1 MKDLSGSGVSVIITT
16 FNGENTIKKTVESV
30 LSQTFDKLQIII
42 IDDASTDKTFEILEE
57 AAVLDRRIELHRLQ
71 KNSNLPAVARNIGIS
86 KVKFKYIAFLDHDD
100 LWEKFKIERQVKLLN
115 SNKDIMAIHCRLQIF
130 SKTKNKLRYY
140 WYPRISKET
149 TQEQLIK
156 ENNVKYSSVMIRKD
170 ILELIGKFD
179 ENPEL
184 RAVEDLDFWIRI
196 ASVYKIQFQNDLMG
210 YYFFSEKGTSQ
221 EETNHIKLERL
232 YKKINLEN
240 RIFDKERIR
249 ANEIVSSFINLIYLN
264 FKKYLFRAIYNRSR

>member
-16 FNGENTIKKTVESV
+16 FNGENTIKNTVESV

-57 AAVLDRRIELHRLQ
+57 AAVLDTRIELHRLQ

-86 KVKFKYIAFLDHDD
+86 KAKYEYIAFIDHDD
-100 LWEKFKIERQVKLLN
+100 LWEKFKIKRQVKFLN
-115 SNKDIMAIHCRLQIF
+115 SNKDVMVTHCRMQVF
-130 SKTKNKLRYY
+130 SKTKIKLRYY
-140 WYPRISKET
+140 WYPRIPKET
-149 TQEQLIK
+149 TQNQLIK

-170 ILELIGKFD
+170 ILEFIGKFD

-196 ASVYKIQFQNDLMG
+196 APVYKIQFQNDLMG
-210 YYFFSEKGTSQ
+210 YYLFSEKGTSQ

-240 RIFDKERIR
+240 GFHIKEKIKPY
-249 ANEIVSSFINLIYLN
+249 EIMYSFINLINLN
-264 FKKYLFRAIYNRSR
+264 FKKYVHRSIYNRSR

>member
-30 LSQTFDKLQIII
+30 LSQTFDNLQIIV

-57 AAVLDRRIELHRLQ
+57 AAVLDARIELHRLQ

-115 SNKDIMAIHCRLQIF
+115 SNKDIMAIHCRLQVF
-130 SKTKNKLRYY
+130 SKTKNKLRHF
-140 WYPRISKET
+140 WYPRIPKET

-170 ILELIGKFD
+170 ILESIGKFD

-240 RIFDKERIR
+240 RVLDKERIR
-249 ANEIVSSFINLIYLN
+249 ANEIVSFFINLIYLN